1 MFTSVLRRA
10 RNRFLFYWLSR
21 EKEGFAF
28 AGLMISLPVVVIGSI
43 AWLAPAREVRTGL
56 TTAQTRAADLQCL
69 AENIYF
75 EARGEPLDGLY
86 AVAEVTLNRVHS
98 PHFPDTI
105 CEVVHEARWDP
116 LRRRKVA
123 HFSWTELDGLS
134 PPRGEAWQ
142 QAQRVATAVYD
153 DIAMPV
159 VPDALFYHTTA
170 INPYWAKRKKAVA
183 TIGNHIFY
191 E

>member
-21 EKEGFAF
+21 EGDGFAF
-28 AGLMISLPVVVIGSI
+28 VAMLALPILAIGTVVY
-43 AWLAPAREVRTGL
+43 LAQGREIRSPSADTSQRRT
-56 TTAQTRAADLQCL
+56 ADLQCL

-105 CEVVHEARWDP
+105 CEVVYEARWDP

-123 HFSWTELDGLS
+123 HFSWTELEGLP
-134 PPRGEAWQ
+134 PPRGDAWK
-142 QAQRVATAVYD
+142 QAMRVATAVYD
-153 DIAMPV
+153 EAAMPV
-159 VPDALFYHTTA
+159 VPEALFYHTTA
-170 INPYWAKRKKAVA
+170 INPYWAKHKKTVA

>member
-21 EKEGFAF
+21 DTEGFAF
-28 AGLMISLPVVVIGSI
+28 AGMIALPIVVIGSI
-43 AWLAPAREVRTGL
+43 VWFAQGREIRTDHSV
-56 TTAQTRAADLQCL
+56 AQRRAADLQCL

-75 EARGEPLDGLY
+75 EARGEPVDGLY
-86 AVAEVTLNRVHS
+86 AVAEVTLNRVNS

-105 CEVVHEARWDP
+105 CEVVYEARWDA
-116 LRRRKVA
+116 LRLRKVA
-123 HFSWTELDGLS
+123 HFSWTELENLQ

-142 QAQRVATAVYD
+142 QAMRVATAVYD
-153 DIAMPV
+153 DVAMPT
-159 VPDALFYHTTA
+159 VPDALFYHATA
-170 INPYWAKRKKAVA
+170 IQPYWAKRKKVVA
-183 TIGNHIFY
+183 TIGNHVFY

>member
-21 EKEGFAF
+21 EREGFAF
-28 AGLMISLPVVVIGSI
+28 AAMVALPIVVIGSI
-43 AWLAPAREVRTGL
+43 VWLAQGGEIRTDVSV
-56 TTAQTRAADLQCL
+56 AQRRAADLQCL
-69 AENIYF
+69 AENIYH

-86 AVAEVTLNRVHS
+86 AVAEVTLNRVNS

-105 CEVVHEARWDP
+105 CEVVYEARWDP
-116 LRRRKVA
+116 LRMRKVA
-123 HFSWTELDGLS
+123 HFSWTEMKAI
-134 PPRGEAWQ
+134 PTPRGQAWQ
-142 QAQRVATAVYD
+142 QAMRVATAVYD
-153 DIAMPV
+153 DVAMPI

-170 INPYWAKRKKAVA
+170 IHPYWAKNKKTVA
-183 TIGNHIFY
+183 KIGNHVFY

>member
-21 EKEGFAF
+21 EKEGLAV
-28 AGLMISLPVVVIGSI
+28 AAMVALPVVVIGSI
-43 AWLAPAREVRTGL
+43 VWFAQGREIRTDVSA
-56 TTAQTRAADLQCL
+56 AQRRAADLQCL

-86 AVAEVTLNRVHS
+86 AVAEVTLNRVNS

-105 CEVVHEARWDP
+105 CEVVYEARWDP

-123 HFSWTELDGLS
+123 HFSWTELEGLS
-134 PPRGEAWQ
+134 PPRGEPWQ
-142 QAQRVATAVYD
+142 QAMRVATAVYD
-153 DIAMPV
+153 DVAMQV
-159 VPDALFYHTTA
+159 VPEALFYHTTA
-170 INPYWAKRKKAVA
+170 IHPYWATNKKTVA
-183 TIGNHIFY
+183 KIGNHIFY